1 MQKNVRH
8 GSCNSHLST
17 KHAAISNNYIMTDL
31 NSQEEFDSH
40 YDDFW
45 LWIIDVRAWVD
56 VWWPV
61 GEEKPEPNCQFL
73 YYCLWQYLS
82 SCIDRPLS

>member
-40 YDDFW
+40 YDDFDYELLMCVRGW
-45 LWIIDVRAWVD
+45 MCGGRWGRKNLNQIVNFCIIAYDSISPAA
-56 VWWPV
+56 
-61 GEEKPEPNCQFL
+61 
-73 YYCLWQYLS
+73 
-82 SCIDRPLS
+82 